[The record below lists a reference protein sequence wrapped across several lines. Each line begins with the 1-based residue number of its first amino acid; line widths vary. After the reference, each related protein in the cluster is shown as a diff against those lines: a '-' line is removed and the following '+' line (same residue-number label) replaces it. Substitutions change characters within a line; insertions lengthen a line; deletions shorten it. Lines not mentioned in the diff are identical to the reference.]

1 MAEKKFPVL
10 LNHEILKPS
19 ATIHIE
25 HRINMAEQQI
35 WNKLFQNAF
44 RDMKANGIFKIS
56 VKEMVSIFPYE
67 HKNTDHLK
75 KCLKSLVETA
85 IEFNVFEKE
94 KKEWGVFSLLADAN
108 IKDGICTY
116 TYSRK
121 LEELMINKEMYTKI
135 NILIQQEFTS
145 KYSLFIYELCLDY
158 HKIKQTPM
166 MGLDKFRYFLGL
178 KDDQYPEFKVFNRFV
193 LKPAVKEIN
202 KKTELFVEIERGKT
216 GRKISGIKFL
226 ISKNKHQPASTTQDS
241 LLPIEEGI
249 YNLGEK
255 QKIFDKIKISC
266 PGILEN
272 TIKKIIAENSVEK
285 IEIALKYTKERAEKN
300 PAAYLNKILKN
311 ENFGEEEIQARKKRE
326 ENLKKRKELFLQ
338 KEEEEKQEKEKK
350 EKVSDFIKKNPEIFE
365 KILKEERE
373 VVKNKKFSP
382 KGNAAEILAK
392 SQARGKISKMLE
404 KNN

>member
-1 MAEKKFPVL
+1 MAENKFPVL

-44 RDMKANGIFKIS
+44 RDMKANGIFQIS

-67 HKNTDHLK
+67 HKNTEHLK

-121 LEELMINKEMYTKI
+121 LEELMMNKEMYTKI

-158 HKIKQTPM
+158 HKVKQTPM

-178 KDDQYPEFKVFNRFV
+178 KDDQYLRFKDFNLYV

-202 KKTELFVEIERGKT
+202 KKTELFVEIEREKT

-226 ISKNKHQPASTTQDS
+226 ISKNKKQPASTIQDS
-241 LLPIEEGI
+241 LLPIEEDI
-249 YNLGEK
+249 YALGEK
-255 QKIFDKIKISC
+255 QKIFDTIKKSCSGISE
-266 PGILEN
+266 IQ
-272 TIKKIIAENSVEK
+272 IKKIISEHTIEK

-300 PAAYLNKILKN
+300 PAMYLNKILEN
-311 ENFGEEEIQARKKRE
+311 ENFGNEEIEARKKRE
-326 ENLKKRKELFLQ
+326 IRKEKALLQ
-338 KEEEEKQEKEKK
+338 RKKEKEEEDQEKIKSK
-350 EKVSDFIKKNPEIFE
+350 NISDFIKENPEIYKAILLE
-365 KILKEERE
+365 KQKEAEENFPALSQRLR
-373 VVKNKKFSP
+373 NATA
-382 KGNAAEILAK
+382 KGTT
-392 SQARGKISKMLE
+392 RGEISKMLG
-404 KNN
+404 K

>member
-44 RDMKANGIFKIS
+44 RDIKANGIFKIS

-85 IEFNVFEKE
+85 IEFNIFEKE

-116 TYSRK
+116 SYSRT
-121 LEELMINKEMYTKI
+121 LEELMMNKEMYTKI

-158 HKIKQTPM
+158 HKVKQTPM
-166 MGLDKFRYFLGL
+166 MELEKFRYFLGI
-178 KDDQYPEFKVFNRFV
+178 KDDQYSRFKDFNLYV

-226 ISKNKHQPASTTQDS
+226 ISKNKKEPVSVAQNT
-241 LLPIEEGI
+241 LLPIEENI
-249 YNLGEK
+249 YNLEEN

-272 TIKKIIAENSVEK
+272 TVKKIIAENSVEK

-300 PAAYLNKILKN
+300 PAAYLNEILKN
-311 ENFGEEEIQARKKRE
+311 ENFGEEEIQAQKKRE
-326 ENLKKRKELFLQ
+326 KNLKKRKEEFFK
-338 KEEEEKQEKEKK
+338 KEEEEKAAELKK
-350 EKVSDFIKKNPEIFE
+350 EKVSEFIKKNPEIFE
-365 KILKEERE
+365 KILKEQKEI
-373 VVKNKKFSP
+373 VKNQRFSP
-382 KGNAAEILAK
+382 PKKAADKLAFV
-392 SQARGKISKMLE
+392 QARGEIFKMIE
-404 KNN
+404 KK